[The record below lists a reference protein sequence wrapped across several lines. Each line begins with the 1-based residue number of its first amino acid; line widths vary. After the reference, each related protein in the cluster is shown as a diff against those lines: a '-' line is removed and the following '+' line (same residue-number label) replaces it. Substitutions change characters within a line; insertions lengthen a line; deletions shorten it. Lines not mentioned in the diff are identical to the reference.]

1 LKPWNF
7 ETLKPAHHNWIVIGI
22 GDIAK
27 RRVIPAIQAEPRSR
41 LYGVVTRDPAK
52 AVPYNARPFATL
64 DEALAD
70 PAVKKEVD
78 AVYVGTPV
86 FLHAPQTI
94 QSLRAGKHVLCEK
107 PMAMNEAEART
118 MLQAADESGKTLGVA
133 YYRRCYPKVQR
144 AKQLLE
150 AGAIG
155 KPVIAEL
162 TCHSWF
168 DGEGSRSWLVD
179 PAKAGGGPLFDIAS
193 HRIDVL
199 NFLFGQPQRVSGRLS
214 NIVHHYAVEDNATV
228 MIEYPGG
235 VRGVVDV
242 RWHSKVSRD
251 ECRIRGTDGEM
262 ELSPLNGPELIY
274 PAARENLPPHANL
287 HYPMIENFVD
297 ALEGKAPL
305 LASGAASYWT
315 DWVTERARG

>member
-1 LKPWNF
+1 
-7 ETLKPAHHNWIVIGI
+7 LKPAHHNWVVIGI
-22 GDIAK
+22 GDITA
-27 RRVIPAIQAEPRSR
+27 RRVIPAIQLESRSN
-41 LYGVVTRDPAK
+41 LYGLVTRDPAK
-52 AVPYNARPFATL
+52 AAPYNTRVFGTL
-64 DEALAD
+64 EEALAD
-70 PAVKKEVD
+70 PAVD

-118 MLQAADESGKTLGVA
+118 MLQAADASGKIFGVA

-162 TCHSWF
+162 TSHAWF
-168 DGEGSRSWLVD
+168 DGQGGRSWLVD
-179 PAKAGGGPLFDIAS
+179 PAKAGGGPLFDVAS

-199 NFLFGQPQRVSGRLS
+199 NFLFGQPQRVSAQLS
-214 NIVHHYAVEDNATV
+214 NVVHRYAVEDNATV
-228 MIEYPGG
+228 MIEYPGR

-251 ECRIRGTDGEM
+251 ECRIRGTEGEIEM
-262 ELSPLNGPELIY
+262 SPLNGPELVY
-274 PAARENLPPHANL
+274 PSGRENLPPHRNL

-305 LASGAASYWT
+305 LASGASSFWT
-315 DWVTERARG
+315 DWVTERARS